1 MRTLK
6 QVATDMANAFTRF
19 GLWKGGGSGGSSAL
33 SEMTD
38 VTFTDLQKND
48 VLIYNG
54 SVWVNGNNLHDYS
67 TEEKIVGTWI
77 DGKPIYEKVIKQTV
91 VINSQN
97 ASFNIDIPK
106 FDFIMYYV
114 DMVRGD
120 SNEHL
125 HLNFNQYD
133 NNYGLGGFVNY
144 VNNAT
149 INLRVGSLI
158 VGRTYN
164 LTMIFRYTKAT
175 D

>member
-144 VNNAT
+144 VNNST
-149 INLRVGSLI
+149 INFRVGSLI
-158 VGRTYN
+158 VGRTYH
-164 LTMIFRYTKAT
+164 LTMIFRYTKA